1 MALIRM
7 HASERLHFMSRFLG
21 RVAINTVAV
30 AAVLTALAW
39 LSPARADVNAAQQRT
54 LIDSVIA
61 RFPAADGTES
71 PTRAGRVVFL
81 GFAGFGEERVFAE
94 EIKMAARQVGDRFG
108 STQRSL
114 LLINDRRDLTTY
126 PLATHDNLRY
136 ALKALA
142 AVMDIERDILFLA
155 LSSHGSQN
163 GMISVSN
170 TGMPEVGLS
179 AQTVARF
186 INEAGIRWKVI
197 VVSACFSG
205 TFIEPLADN
214 HTIVITAASRNRMS
228 FGCSDDRHL
237 TYFGEAFY
245 RDALPSARTLRGA
258 FEATRIAIRRRE
270 KEERVTPS
278 QPQSYFG
285 PLIESFMVPE
295 VMVPGGESGESGES
309 GASGDS
315 AASWR
320 RAPSVVAPATSMWA
334 VSHR

>member
-1 MALIRM
+1 
-7 HASERLHFMSRFLG
+7 MSRLFG
-21 RVAINTVAV
+21 RVAMNAVVV
-30 AAVLTALAW
+30 AAALTALTW
-39 LSPARADVNAAQQRT
+39 VSPARADVNAAQQRT
-54 LIDSVIA
+54 LIDAVIEA
-61 RFPAADGTES
+61 FPPAGGPVS
-71 PTRAGRVVFL
+71 QTRAGRVVFL

-94 EIKMAARQVGDRFG
+94 EIKLAARQVGDRFG
-108 STQRSL
+108 SPRSL

-126 PLATHDNLRY
+126 PLATHDNLKY

-142 AVMDIERDILFLA
+142 AVMDTERDILFLA

-186 INEAGIRWKVI
+186 IKEAGIHWKVI

-245 RDALPSARTLRGA
+245 RDALPSAQTLRGA

-285 PLIESFMVPE
+285 PLIESLMVPE
-295 VMVPGGESGESGES
+295 VMVPLTVPGGES
-309 GASGDS
+309 GASG
-315 AASWR
+315 
-320 RAPSVVAPATSMWA
+320 PGTPGVMAPATPVWA